1 MRMMHQGNDIRPTA
15 FDRITTLR
23 EMLGIAFADMTWR
36 IRGQLIVVTLLVI
49 GTSTMA
55 AAGPVVLKLLIDGFS
70 GKASRVQI
78 PAAALIGVYVFSQWL
93 SRAVG
98 ELRGWLHARV
108 ERRMFRSL
116 SERLFSHLIRLPMR
130 FHIERQ
136 TGAIHQT
143 LDNGLQGCQSILYH
157 SLFTCLPILGELA
170 AIVVILWRFVPGVI
184 LIMFG
189 TALVFFASSAR
200 KIAGVTETAAAAHV
214 DASGA
219 MMDGLLNY
227 EIVKCFTA
235 ELQMQAR
242 VHAAL
247 SRTESEWLKFHRR
260 HAVNG
265 LVTATI
271 LAALLAAVL
280 EYSRR
285 ELAEGAMS
293 VGDFVLVSTY
303 LMQFVRPLETL
314 GNTLQGM
321 SQAFG
326 LLRKMLPLFRQEP
339 EQQQQTIEQEQPSG
353 PATLEFE
360 EVQASYHPHRS
371 VLHNVSFKVP
381 AGKTI
386 GIVGHSGSG
395 KSTLVRLLVRLL
407 EPDAGRILLDGV
419 PIAQLSL
426 RALRSA
432 VAVVPQETIL
442 LNESIGSNIAFGK
455 LHCSK
460 AEIERAAKLTQLH
473 DLIVSLPAGYNTRV
487 RERGAKLSGGERQRL
502 SLARAVIKKPRIY
515 VFDEATSSLD
525 SITEQEILRNLREI
539 SRGCTT
545 LLIAH
550 RLSTIV
556 HADEIVVVDGG
567 EIRERGTHDSLL
579 RSCGVYSTLW
589 NAHRY
594 GFIAA

>member
-1 MRMMHQGNDIRPTA
+1 
-15 FDRITTLR
+15 
-23 EMLGIAFADMTWR
+23 
-36 IRGQLIVVTLLVI
+36 
-49 GTSTMA
+49 
-55 AAGPVVLKLLIDGFS
+55 
-70 GKASRVQI
+70 
-78 PAAALIGVYVFSQWL
+78 
-93 SRAVG
+93 
-98 ELRGWLHARV
+98 
-108 ERRMFRSL
+108 
-116 SERLFSHLIRLPMR
+116 
-130 FHIERQ
+130 
-136 TGAIHQT
+136 
-143 LDNGLQGCQSILYH
+143 
-157 SLFTCLPILGELA
+157 
-170 AIVVILWRFVPGVI
+170 
-184 LIMFG
+184 
-189 TALVFFASSAR
+189 
-200 KIAGVTETAAAAHV
+200 
-214 DASGA
+214 
-219 MMDGLLNY
+219 
-227 EIVKCFTA
+227 
-235 ELQMQAR
+235 
-242 VHAAL
+242 
-247 SRTESEWLKFHRR
+247 
-260 HAVNG
+260 
-265 LVTATI
+265 
-271 LAALLAAVL
+271 
-280 EYSRR
+280 
-285 ELAEGAMS
+285 
-293 VGDFVLVSTY
+293 
-303 LMQFVRPLETL
+303 
-314 GNTLQGM
+314 
-321 SQAFG
+321 
-326 LLRKMLPLFRQEP
+326 
-339 EQQQQTIEQEQPSG
+339 
-353 PATLEFE
+353 
-360 EVQASYHPHRS
+360 
-371 VLHNVSFKVP
+371 
-381 AGKTI
+381 
-386 GIVGHSGSG
+386 VGHSGSG